1 MRRRLLTLGAI
12 LVASYCA
19 AAAFMTIAQR
29 SFLYHPA
36 PAWLDPL
43 DHGLPNAS
51 AISQTMQ
58 DGVTLRG
65 WGIQPTRDDAPVYL
79 YFHGNADG
87 LDERATRFGYL
98 AATGA
103 GVVAFSYRGYG
114 SSGGEPVEALLYSD
128 AREIYTELVKTYP
141 ENRVILFG
149 ESLGTGVALEL
160 ATHLKP
166 AGIIL
171 DSPYLSVVERARAAY
186 PWLPVSVL
194 LQDQFRSDLFIR
206 NVSAPI
212 LIFHGTND
220 VVIPPSDS
228 ERLAQ
233 LGKSGQVTR
242 KLYEGEPHVVPLNK
256 GPMPD
261 ILEFVQKVMTR

>member
-1 MRRRLLTLGAI
+1 MRRKLLTLGAI

-19 AAAFMTIAQR
+19 AAAFMTVAQR

-36 PAWLDPL
+36 PAWLDPK
-43 DHGLPNAS
+43 DHGLPNAA
-51 AISQTMQ
+51 AISQTMR

-65 WGIQPTRDDAPVYL
+65 WGMEPTRDNAPVYL

-98 AATGA
+98 ASTGA

-114 SSGGEPVEALLYSD
+114 GSGGEPTEALLYSD
-128 AREIYTELVKTYP
+128 AREIYDALIKIYP
-141 ENRVILFG
+141 ETRIILFG

-160 ATHLKP
+160 ATHVKP

-171 DSPYLSVVERARAAY
+171 DSPYLSVVERASAAY
-186 PWLPVSVL
+186 PWLPVSIL

-212 LIFHGTND
+212 LILHGTED
-220 VVIPPSDS
+220 DVIPPSDS
-228 ERLAQ
+228 DELAQ
-233 LGKSGQVTR
+233 LATPGQVTR
-242 KLYEGEPHVVPLNK
+242 KIYLGEPHVVPLNK

-261 ILEFVQKVMTR
+261 ILAFVQNVMTR